1 MCIILKFDCSQYRK
15 ERTSETLLCKFTL
28 VLCVVVVMV
37 NHRDEVED
45 DDEYC
50 DTGLEDVED
59 HKNVILQLLSQLKL
73 GMDLTKVCSQYF
85 SCE

>member
-1 MCIILKFDCSQYRK
+1 
-15 ERTSETLLCKFTL
+15 
-28 VLCVVVVMV
+28 MV

-50 DTGLEDVED
+50 DTGLDDVED

-73 GMDLTKVCSQYF
+73 GMDLTKVSIPIVQSLLSY
-85 SCE
+85 S